1 MRKHYTLPALLTATL
16 AFSACTKKA
25 ETPPAAPAATP
36 PPAAAAP
43 AAEPAAAAPDAA
55 ALKSAPAPAGAKV
68 FFVDLKD
75 GAEVT
80 SPVMIKFGAE
90 GIEIAPAGENK
101 PNSGHHH
108 LIVDAE
114 LPPADAP
121 VPANEHYIHF
131 GKGQT
136 EASIEL
142 TPGKHTLQLSF
153 ANYAHVPFNPPLVS
167 EKITVTVK

>member
-1 MRKHYTLPALLTATL
+1 MRKHYTLPILMTATL
-16 AFSACTKKA
+16 VVGACSKKP
-25 ETPPAAPAATP
+25 ETPPAAAPAETPAATA
-36 PPAAAAP
+36 PAAAAP
-43 AAEPAAAAPDAA
+43 AAE
-55 ALKSAPAPAGAKV
+55 ALKSSPAPAGAKV

-80 SPVMIKFGAE
+80 SPVTIKFGAE
-90 GIEIAPAGENK
+90 GIDVAPAGEDK

-108 LIVDAE
+108 LVIDAE

-121 VPANEHYIHF
+121 VPANEHYLHF

-142 TPGKHTLQLSF
+142 KPGTHTLQLSF

-167 EKITVTVK
+167 DKITVTVK